1 MSELTT
7 AGALLVL
14 WLACLYLVG
23 LGLTILLARTRAHRF
38 LAHFAQTSRANWIE
52 SVLRMLVG
60 TAFVIAA
67 PKLDHPLLARAVGA
81 FLAGTALLFV
91 MFPGLHRRFAAPAVA
106 SVAPFLPLIG
116 IASLAMGFSL
126 ALYIA

>member
-1 MSELTT
+1 MFSLAT

-14 WLACLYLVG
+14 WLACLYLLG
-23 LGLTILLARTRAHRF
+23 LGLLILFARTRAHRF
-38 LAHFAQTSRANWIE
+38 LAGFAQTPRANWTE

-60 TAFVIAA
+60 IAFVIAA
-67 PKLDHPLLARAVGA
+67 PKLPHPSLALAVGA

-91 MFPGLHRRFAAPAVA
+91 VFPGLHRRFAAPAVA

-116 IASLAMGFSL
+116 IASIAMAILL